1 MYKKGT
7 WKKNESDDVKAGDR
21 YKEETKR
28 DHAQTYNTSSFKG
41 LETPDAN
48 PLLGALSGA
57 LFSIYDHSFDEDR
70 GTHQFIPSVNL
81 EWTRSEDSMLY
92 MSYSEGFKSGG
103 FNSTDSQL
111 PLFTAD
117 GPQANIPGPGF
128 EYEDENAESWEI
140 GGKHTL
146 MNGSMTLN
154 GAYYDSVYK
163 DQQV

>member
-1 MYKKGT
+1 MGRVGEYRQDSNAKAVFYQGT
-7 WKKNESDDVKAGDR
+7 WNLTDSVALTAGAR
-21 YKEETKR
+21 YTEETKR
-28 DHAQTYNTSSFKG
+28 AHAQTYNTSSFRG
-41 LETPDAN
+41 LATPDTD
-48 PLLGALSGA
+48 PLMQGLSTA
-57 LFSIYDHSFDEDR
+57 LFSVWDHEFDEDR
-70 GTHQFIPSVNL
+70 GTHQFIPAVNL

-140 GGKHTL
+140 G
-146 MNGSMTLN
+146 
-154 GAYYDSVYK
+154 AY
-163 DQQV
+163 QGI